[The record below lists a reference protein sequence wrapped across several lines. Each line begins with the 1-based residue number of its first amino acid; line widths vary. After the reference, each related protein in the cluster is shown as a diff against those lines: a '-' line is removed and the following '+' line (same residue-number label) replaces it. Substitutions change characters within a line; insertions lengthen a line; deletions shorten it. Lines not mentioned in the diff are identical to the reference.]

1 MWAACSAG
9 WLNTAHLLQP
19 AVSMTKLLEIYY
31 PNLTKKRI
39 RVGSGNEA
47 ERRSPAALH
56 PKIAREF
63 VTRTGKI
70 GRLRW
75 PPPRLRCSP
84 TTDGRGGWRPMSY
97 PSNKA
102 RRRHGP
108 CCFGPTRGRR
118 RCPARVPAALS
129 RRRRGPARAGGFVGD
144 DRRNLAQCAAR
155 CRRTRRRHCRHR
167 HGQHH
172 RQNGAG
178 NAEQPAAQRARP
190 AASPIAWRRED
201 RRSGSRRRGCA
212 CQKTTGANV
221 MFCQPYNV
229 VTRWRSV
236 SLGLY
241 SCNGAAL
248 WIASAYR

>member
-9 WLNTAHLLQP
+9 WLSTAHLLQP

-39 RVGSGNEA
+39 RVGSGNED

-70 GRLRW
+70 GRLRG
-75 PPPRLRCSP
+75 PPPRLRRSP

-102 RRRHGP
+102 RRRRGP

-178 NAEQPAAQRARP
+178 NAEQRQQLSA
-190 AASPIAWRRED
+190 
-201 RRSGSRRRGCA
+201 
-212 CQKTTGANV
+212 
-221 MFCQPYNV
+221 
-229 VTRWRSV
+229 
-236 SLGLY
+236 LGLRPVRLHGGEKIGGLEADAAAAPARKQPAQT
-241 SCNGAAL
+241 SC
-248 WIASAYR
+248 SANLTTL

>member
-1 MWAACSAG
+1 
-9 WLNTAHLLQP
+9 
-19 AVSMTKLLEIYY
+19 MTKLLEIYY

-39 RVGSGNEA
+39 RVGSGNED

-75 PPPRLRCSP
+75 PPPRLRRSP

-102 RRRHGP
+102 RRRRGP

-178 NAEQPAAQRARP
+178 NAEQRQQLSA
-190 AASPIAWRRED
+190 
-201 RRSGSRRRGCA
+201 
-212 CQKTTGANV
+212 
-221 MFCQPYNV
+221 
-229 VTRWRSV
+229 
-236 SLGLY
+236 LGLRPVRLHGGEKIAGLEADAAAAPARKQPAQT
-241 SCNGAAL
+241 SC
-248 WIASAYR
+248 SANLTTL

>member
-1 MWAACSAG
+1 
-9 WLNTAHLLQP
+9 
-19 AVSMTKLLEIYY
+19 MTKLLEIYY

-39 RVGSGNEA
+39 RVGSGNED

-75 PPPRLRCSP
+75 PPPRLRRSP

-102 RRRHGP
+102 RRRRGP

-178 NAEQPAAQRARP
+178 NAEQRQQLSALGLRPVRLHGGEKIGGLGADAPRLRLPENNRRKRHVLPTLQRCDALAQRLARP
-190 AASPIAWRRED
+190 IL
-201 RRSGSRRRGCA
+201 
-212 CQKTTGANV
+212 V
-221 MFCQPYNV
+221 
-229 VTRWRSV
+229 
-236 SLGLY
+236 
-241 SCNGAAL
+241 
-248 WIASAYR
+248 

>member
-1 MWAACSAG
+1 
-9 WLNTAHLLQP
+9 
-19 AVSMTKLLEIYY
+19 MTKLLEIYY

-39 RVGSGNEA
+39 RVGSGNED

-75 PPPRLRCSP
+75 PPPRLRRSP

-102 RRRHGP
+102 RRRRGP

-178 NAEQPAAQRARP
+178 NAEQRQQLSGLGLRPVRLHGGEKIGGLEADAPRLGLPEDNRCKRHVLPTLQCCDALAQRLARP
-190 AASPIAWRRED
+190 IL
-201 RRSGSRRRGCA
+201 
-212 CQKTTGANV
+212 V
-221 MFCQPYNV
+221 
-229 VTRWRSV
+229 
-236 SLGLY
+236 
-241 SCNGAAL
+241 
-248 WIASAYR
+248 